1 VEILKGKGEFTKSS
15 AIGIVDCDTMS
26 LDWSVVIMSK
36 NLGVAEAKKR
46 FSELVGRIVHK
57 GERFIVERKGK
68 PVMAMVSLEDL
79 QKLEQIPGKKM
90 SKGVLAAIGAWEDFE
105 NLDEVVVEIYR
116 ARAEARDRIM
126 GGLE

>member
-1 VEILKGKGEFTKSS
+1 
-15 AIGIVDCDTMS
+15 
-26 LDWSVVIMSK
+26 MSK

-79 QKLEQIPGKKM
+79 QKLEQIPEKKM

-105 NLDEVVVEIYR
+105 DLDKVIAEIYR
-116 ARAEARDRIM
+116 ARAEAMDRIM